1 MHPGLTL
8 ILLTLQG
15 VPEARPGGMPLDIY
29 FRPAWSSTCS
39 IAGGPSEI
47 RLESASGDATN
58 DDMQVMASWP
68 DGRSVNLGVKPG
80 LFPPSE
86 RSSGVERGC
95 QGIGVTVPN
104 RQQVVLWLKRDD
116 RPLNGRLVLVLL
128 DTNHL
133 RVLDVVNDAGELIGN
148 GPCAIKGGTGPSET
162 ALFDGGA
169 DDDPN
174 RRPRV
179 MHIYVVGDR
188 LKLAWGGYVPKTTR
202 LGGCLGQ

>member
-1 MHPGLTL
+1 
-8 ILLTLQG
+8 
-15 VPEARPGGMPLDIY
+15 MPLDIY